1 MKQCTKCGETKP
13 LDEFWKRKKA
23 APKHQG
29 RHQQC
34 AACMRGW
41 YNNHR
46 QENLTMLREQEQ
58 AWLAKAPA
66 HYGRDS
72 SRRYRARHGETLREK
87 EKEYRRA
94 YNRKNPDAY
103 HLYYLANRDRFL
115 ERAKERKARRKGADG
130 DGHTLAEL
138 HEYWRAEGMDP
149 SVCTYCDESWEGWKT
164 SAGDHVVPLSK
175 GGADKVDN
183 LVPCC
188 RSCNSSKNDRLL
200 HVEWTPP
207 NMRLRNVS

>member
-23 APKHQG
+23 APTHQG

-41 YNNHR
+41 SNTHR
-46 QENLTMLREQEQ
+46 QENLTMLREREQ

-94 YNRKNPDAY
+94 YNRKIPDAY
-103 HLYYLANRDRFL
+103 
-115 ERAKERKARRKGADG
+115 
-130 DGHTLAEL
+130 
-138 HEYWRAEGMDP
+138 
-149 SVCTYCDESWEGWKT
+149 
-164 SAGDHVVPLSK
+164 PL
-175 GGADKVDN
+175 
-183 LVPCC
+183 
-188 RSCNSSKNDRLL
+188 
-200 HVEWTPP
+200 
-207 NMRLRNVS
+207 

>member
-13 LDEFWKRKKA
+13 FDEFWKRKKA

-46 QENLTMLREQEQ
+46 QENLTMLREREA
-58 AWLAKAPA
+58 AWRAKAPDD
-66 HYGRDS
+66 YGRDS
-72 SRRYRARHGETLREK
+72 SRRWRARHGETLREK

-94 YNRKNPDAY
+94 YKQRNPGAY

-115 ERAKERKARRKGADG
+115 KKAQERKALRKGADG
-130 DGHTLAEL
+130 DGHTFAEL

-164 SAGDHVVPLSK
+164 SAGDHVVPLSRR
-175 GGADKVDN
+175 GSDRVDN

-188 RSCNSSKNDRLL
+188 RSCNSSKNNRLL

-207 NMRLRNVS
+207 NMREAA